1 MLSNKNLIEILN
13 IEGNEVAVSRQ
24 GINNCMVN
32 LTQMAKPY
40 GKGKQVSNWLRR
52 RETIEYLQ
60 YRSSKMRN
68 EDRLL
73 ERYGNSRNENQ
84 ERYGNLRNAFDETY
98 GGQIIMVQGGNAKE
112 QGTWCTDFHIALDF
126 ALWLDP
132 VRKDIVYDH
141 FIKFLTG
148 RNVGT
153 LVNTRILPAPK
164 HREGFRKLEAILRRY
179 TSLANLKEIAKRHN
193 VTLHHVKDVLSGN
206 SVSNPVLQSI
216 IDIAKENK
224 NKSITFPDWRIRK
237 KGIDYSQTVFD
248 FEPQDIV
255 ELNGKE
261 D

>member
-1 MLSNKNLIEILN
+1 MYSNKNLIEILN

-68 EDRLL
+68 ENQERSSISRFTTEVA
-73 ERYGNSRNENQ
+73 ERYGNPRNEIDPT
-84 ERYGNLRNAFDETY
+84 F

-153 LVNTRILPAPK
+153 LADTRKAPAPK
-164 HREGFRKLEAILRRY
+164 YRDGFLPLEAALRKY
-179 TSLANLKEIAKRHN
+179 TSLDDLKRIAEECR
-193 VTLHHVKDVLSGN
+193 VTLHHVKDTLKGN
-206 SVSNPVLQSI
+206 KVSNPVLRKI
-216 IDIAKENK
+216 IDRAKA
-224 NKSITFPDWRIRK
+224 NKSKGLTFPDWRVRK
-237 KGIDYSQTVFD
+237 SGIDYNQAMLDLFPTQVA
-248 FEPQDIV
+248 
-255 ELNGKE
+255 ELDGKE
-261 D
+261 G

>member
-1 MLSNKNLIEILN
+1 MTALEEEKSARQIWRTQNEPLIIKR
-13 IEGNEVAVSRQ
+13 I
-24 GINNCMVN
+24 
-32 LTQMAKPY
+32 
-40 GKGKQVSNWLRR
+40 
-52 RETIEYLQ
+52 
-60 YRSSKMRN
+60 
-68 EDRLL
+68 
-73 ERYGNSRNENQ
+73 GNSSE
-84 ERYGNLRNAFDETY
+84 F
-98 GGQIIMVQGGNAKE
+98 E
-112 QGTWCTDFHIALDF
+112 QGTWCTDYHVAIRFAMWLNPHFGIAVIDG
-126 ALWLDP
+126 
-132 VRKDIVYDH
+132 

-153 LVNTRILPAPK
+153 LVNTRNLPAPK

-206 SVSNPVLQSI
+206 SVSNPVLQSV

-224 NKSITFPDWRIRK
+224 NKGITFPDWRIRK

>member
-1 MLSNKNLIEILN
+1 MNVEKNLIEILH

-40 GKGKQVSNWLRR
+40 GPNKAPDRWLRSTEAKEFLTALEEEKSAR
-52 RETIEYLQ
+52 QIWRTQ
-60 YRSSKMRN
+60 N
-68 EDRLL
+68 EPLIIKRI
-73 ERYGNSRNENQ
+73 GNSSE
-84 ERYGNLRNAFDETY
+84 F
-98 GGQIIMVQGGNAKE
+98 E
-112 QGTWCTDFHIALDF
+112 QGTWCTDYHVAIRFAMWLNPHFGIAVIDG
-126 ALWLDP
+126 
-132 VRKDIVYDH
+132 

-153 LVNTRILPAPK
+153 LVNTRNLPAPK

-193 VTLHHVKDVLSGN
+193 VTLHHVKDVLNGN
-206 SVSNPVLQSI
+206 SVSNPVLQSV

-224 NKSITFPDWRIRK
+224 NKGITFPDWRIRK

>member
-1 MLSNKNLIEILN
+1 MNVEKNLIEILH

-40 GKGKQVSNWLRR
+40 GPNKAPDRWLRSTEAKEFLTALEEEKSAR
-52 RETIEYLQ
+52 QIWRTQ
-60 YRSSKMRN
+60 N
-68 EDRLL
+68 EPLIIKRI
-73 ERYGNSRNENQ
+73 GNSSE
-84 ERYGNLRNAFDETY
+84 F
-98 GGQIIMVQGGNAKE
+98 E
-112 QGTWCTDFHIALDF
+112 QGTWCTDYHVAIRFAMWLNPHFGIAVIDG
-126 ALWLDP
+126 
-132 VRKDIVYDH
+132 

-153 LVNTRILPAPK
+153 LVNTRNLPAPK

-193 VTLHHVKDVLSGN
+193 VTLHHVKDVLNGN

-216 IDIAKENK
+216 IDTAKENK
-224 NKSITFPDWRIRK
+224 NKGITFPDWRIRK

>member
-1 MLSNKNLIEILN
+1 MNVEKNLIEILH

-40 GKGKQVSNWLRR
+40 GPNKAPDRWLRSTEAKEFLTALEEEKSAR
-52 RETIEYLQ
+52 QIWRTQ
-60 YRSSKMRN
+60 N
-68 EDRLL
+68 EPLIIKRI
-73 ERYGNSRNENQ
+73 GNSSE
-84 ERYGNLRNAFDETY
+84 F
-98 GGQIIMVQGGNAKE
+98 E
-112 QGTWCTDFHIALDF
+112 QGTWCTDYHVAIKFAMWLNPHFGIAVIDG
-126 ALWLDP
+126 
-132 VRKDIVYDH
+132 

-179 TSLANLKEIAKRHN
+179 TSLGNLKEIAKRHN
-193 VTLHHVKDVLSGN
+193 VTLHHVKDVLAGN
-206 SVSNPVLQSI
+206 SVSNPVLQSV
-216 IDIAKENK
+216 IDLAKENK
-224 NKSITFPDWRIRK
+224 NKGITFPDWRIRK
-237 KGIDYSQTVFD
+237 KGIDYGQTAFD

-255 ELNGKE
+255 ELNAQE

>member
-1 MLSNKNLIEILN
+1 MNSNKNLIEILN
-13 IEGNEVAVSRQ
+13 IEGNEVAVERF
-24 GINNCMVN
+24 GINNFKVN

-40 GKGKQVSNWLRR
+40 GNSKRPQFWLALKS
-52 RETIEYLQ
+52 TQEYLA
-60 YRSSKMRN
+60 YRAKKFN
-68 EDRLL
+68 E
-73 ERYGNSRNENQ
+73 EFE
-84 ERYGNLRNAFDETY
+84 FDELGKNSCHETDSTY
-98 GGQIIMVQGGNAKE
+98 GGQIIIRQSGNAKE

-179 TSLANLKEIAKRHN
+179 TSLGNLKEIAKRHK
-193 VTLHHVKDVLSGN
+193 VTLHHVKDVLAGN
-206 SVSNPVLQSI
+206 SVSNPVLQSV

-224 NKSITFPDWRIRK
+224 NKGITFPDWRIRK
-237 KGIDYSQTVFD
+237 KGIDYGQIAFD

-255 ELNGKE
+255 ELNAQE

>member
-1 MLSNKNLIEILN
+1 MTSNKNLIEILH

-32 LTQMAKPY
+32 LTQIAKPY
-40 GKGKQVSNWLRR
+40 GANKAPDRWLRSTEAKEFLTALEEEKSAR
-52 RETIEYLQ
+52 QIWRAQ
-60 YRSSKMRN
+60 N
-68 EDRLL
+68 EPLIIKRI
-73 ERYGNSRNENQ
+73 GNSSE
-84 ERYGNLRNAFDETY
+84 F
-98 GGQIIMVQGGNAKE
+98 E
-112 QGTWCTDFHIALDF
+112 QGTWCTDYHVAIRFAMWLNPHFGIAVIDG
-126 ALWLDP
+126 
-132 VRKDIVYDH
+132 

-153 LVNTRILPAPK
+153 LVNTRNLPAPK

-193 VTLHHVKDVLSGN
+193 VTLHHVKDVLNGN

-216 IDIAKENK
+216 IDTAKENK
-224 NKSITFPDWRIRK
+224 NKGITFPDWRIRK

>member
-1 MLSNKNLIEILN
+1 MNVEKNLIEILH

-40 GKGKQVSNWLRR
+40 GPNKAPDRWLRSTEAKEFLTALEEEKSAR
-52 RETIEYLQ
+52 QIWRTQ
-60 YRSSKMRN
+60 N
-68 EDRLL
+68 EPLIIKRI
-73 ERYGNSRNENQ
+73 GNSSE
-84 ERYGNLRNAFDETY
+84 F
-98 GGQIIMVQGGNAKE
+98 E
-112 QGTWCTDFHIALDF
+112 QGTWCTDYHVAIRFAMWLNPHFGIAVIDG
-126 ALWLDP
+126 
-132 VRKDIVYDH
+132 

-179 TSLANLKEIAKRHN
+179 TSLGNLKEIAKRHN

-216 IDIAKENK
+216 IDTAKENK
-224 NKSITFPDWRIRK
+224 NKGITFPDWRIRK

-255 ELNGKE
+255 
-261 D
+261 

>member
-1 MLSNKNLIEILN
+1 MLDNKNLIEILN

-40 GKGKQVSNWLRR
+40 GKLVADWLRLKSTR
-52 RETIEYLQ
+52 EYLTH
-60 YRSSKMRN
+60 RGKAAI
-68 EDRLL
+68 EEKRLL
-73 ERYGNSRNENQ
+73 DRYGNSHNENQ
-84 ERYGNLRNAFDETY
+84 ERCEDSPITFDPTY

-216 IDIAKENK
+216 IDTAKENK
-224 NKSITFPDWRIRK
+224 NKGITFPDWRIRK
-237 KGIDYSQTVFD
+237 KGIDYGQTAFD
-248 FEPQDIV
+248 FEPQEIV
-255 ELNGKE
+255 ELKE
-261 D
+261 QED

>member
-1 MLSNKNLIEILN
+1 M
-13 IEGNEVAVSRQ
+13 AVSRQ

-40 GKGKQVSNWLRR
+40 GANKAPDRWLRSTEAKEFLTALEEEKSAR
-52 RETIEYLQ
+52 QIWRAQ
-60 YRSSKMRN
+60 N
-68 EDRLL
+68 EPLIIKRI
-73 ERYGNSRNENQ
+73 GNSSE
-84 ERYGNLRNAFDETY
+84 F
-98 GGQIIMVQGGNAKE
+98 E
-112 QGTWCTDFHIALDF
+112 QGTWCTDYHVAIRFAMWLNPHFGIAVIDG
-126 ALWLDP
+126 
-132 VRKDIVYDH
+132 

-153 LVNTRILPAPK
+153 LVNTRNLPAPK

-193 VTLHHVKDVLSGN
+193 VTLHHVKDVLNGN

-216 IDIAKENK
+216 IDTAKENK
-224 NKSITFPDWRIRK
+224 NKGITFPDWRIRK

>member
-1 MLSNKNLIEILN
+1 MTSNKNLIEILH

-40 GKGKQVSNWLRR
+40 GANKAPDRWLRTTEAKEFLAALEEENLVR
-52 RETIEYLQ
+52 HIWRT
-60 YRSSKMRN
+60 
-68 EDRLL
+68 EDD
-73 ERYGNSRNENQ
+73 S
-84 ERYGNLRNAFDETY
+84 F
-98 GGQIIMVQGGNAKE
+98 IIKKQGGHANE
-112 QGTWCTDFHIALDF
+112 QGTWCTDYHVAIRFAMWLNPHFGIAVIDG
-126 ALWLDP
+126 
-132 VRKDIVYDH
+132 

-216 IDIAKENK
+216 IDTAKENK
-224 NKSITFPDWRIRK
+224 NKGITFPDWRIRK

>member
-1 MLSNKNLIEILN
+1 MNVEKNLIEILH

-40 GKGKQVSNWLRR
+40 GANKAPDRWLRSTEAKEFLTALEEEKSAR
-52 RETIEYLQ
+52 QIWRTQ
-60 YRSSKMRN
+60 N
-68 EDRLL
+68 EPLIIKRI
-73 ERYGNSRNENQ
+73 GNSSE
-84 ERYGNLRNAFDETY
+84 F
-98 GGQIIMVQGGNAKE
+98 E
-112 QGTWCTDFHIALDF
+112 QGTWCTDYHVAIRFAMWLNPHFGIAVIDG
-126 ALWLDP
+126 
-132 VRKDIVYDH
+132 

-193 VTLHHVKDVLSGN
+193 VTLHHVKDVLNGN

-216 IDIAKENK
+216 IDTAKENK
-224 NKSITFPDWRIRK
+224 NKGITFPDWRIRK

>member
-1 MLSNKNLIEILN
+1 MNVEKNLIEILH

-40 GKGKQVSNWLRR
+40 GPNKAPDRWLRSTEAKEFLTALEEEKSAR
-52 RETIEYLQ
+52 QIWRTQ
-60 YRSSKMRN
+60 N
-68 EDRLL
+68 EPLIIKRI
-73 ERYGNSRNENQ
+73 GNSSE
-84 ERYGNLRNAFDETY
+84 F
-98 GGQIIMVQGGNAKE
+98 E
-112 QGTWCTDFHIALDF
+112 QGTWCTDYHVAIRFAMWLNPHFGIAVIDG
-126 ALWLDP
+126 
-132 VRKDIVYDH
+132 

-193 VTLHHVKDVLSGN
+193 VTLHHVKDVLNGN

-216 IDIAKENK
+216 IDTAKENK
-224 NKSITFPDWRIRK
+224 NKGITFPDWRIRK

>member
-1 MLSNKNLIEILN
+1 MHSNKNLIEILN

-73 ERYGNSRNENQ
+73 ECYGNS
-84 ERYGNLRNAFDETY
+84 RNAFDETY

-132 VRKDIVYDH
+132 VKKDVVYDH

-153 LVNTRILPAPK
+153 LVNTRNLPAPK

-206 SVSNPVLQSI
+206 SVSNPVLQSV

-224 NKSITFPDWRIRK
+224 NKGITFPDWRIRK
-237 KGIDYSQTVFD
+237 RGIDYGQTAFD
-248 FEPQDIV
+248 FEPQEIV
-255 ELNGKE
+255 EPNAKE

>member
-1 MLSNKNLIEILN
+1 MNVEKNLIEILH

-40 GKGKQVSNWLRR
+40 GPNKAPDRWLRSTEAKEFLTALEEEKSAR
-52 RETIEYLQ
+52 QIWRTQ
-60 YRSSKMRN
+60 N
-68 EDRLL
+68 EPLIIKRI
-73 ERYGNSRNENQ
+73 GNSSE
-84 ERYGNLRNAFDETY
+84 F
-98 GGQIIMVQGGNAKE
+98 E
-112 QGTWCTDFHIALDF
+112 QGTWCTDYHVAIRFAMWLNPHFGIAVIDG
-126 ALWLDP
+126 
-132 VRKDIVYDH
+132 

-153 LVNTRILPAPK
+153 LVNTRNLPSPK
-164 HREGFRKLEAILRRY
+164 HCEGFRKLEAILRRY

-216 IDIAKENK
+216 IDTAKENK
-224 NKSITFPDWRIRK
+224 NKGIIFPDWRIRK

>member
-1 MLSNKNLIEILN
+1 MNVEKNLIEILH

-40 GKGKQVSNWLRR
+40 GPNKAPDRWLRSTEAKEFLTALEEEKSAR
-52 RETIEYLQ
+52 QIWRTQ
-60 YRSSKMRN
+60 N
-68 EDRLL
+68 EPLIIKRI
-73 ERYGNSRNENQ
+73 GNSSE
-84 ERYGNLRNAFDETY
+84 F
-98 GGQIIMVQGGNAKE
+98 E
-112 QGTWCTDFHIALDF
+112 QGTWCTDYHVAIRFAMWLNPHFGIAVIDG
-126 ALWLDP
+126 
-132 VRKDIVYDH
+132 

-216 IDIAKENK
+216 IDTAKENK
-224 NKSITFPDWRIRK
+224 NKGITFPDWRIRK

>member
-1 MLSNKNLIEILN
+1 MTSNKNLIEILH

-40 GKGKQVSNWLRR
+40 GPNKAPDRWLRSTEAKEFLTALEEEKSAR
-52 RETIEYLQ
+52 QIWRTQ
-60 YRSSKMRN
+60 N
-68 EDRLL
+68 EPLIIKRI
-73 ERYGNSRNENQ
+73 GNSSE
-84 ERYGNLRNAFDETY
+84 F
-98 GGQIIMVQGGNAKE
+98 E
-112 QGTWCTDFHIALDF
+112 QGTWCTDYHVAIRFAMWLNPHFGIAVIDG
-126 ALWLDP
+126 
-132 VRKDIVYDH
+132 

-153 LVNTRILPAPK
+153 LVNTRNLPAPK

-193 VTLHHVKDVLSGN
+193 VTLHHVKDVLNGN

-216 IDIAKENK
+216 IDTAKENK
-224 NKSITFPDWRIRK
+224 NKGITFPDWRIRK

>member
-1 MLSNKNLIEILN
+1 MNVEKNLIEILN

-40 GKGKQVSNWLRR
+40 GPNKAPDRWLRSTEAKEFLTALEEEKSAR
-52 RETIEYLQ
+52 QIWRTQ
-60 YRSSKMRN
+60 N
-68 EDRLL
+68 EPLIIKRI
-73 ERYGNSRNENQ
+73 GNSSE
-84 ERYGNLRNAFDETY
+84 F
-98 GGQIIMVQGGNAKE
+98 E
-112 QGTWCTDFHIALDF
+112 QGTWCTDYHVAIRFAMWLNPHFGIAVIDG
-126 ALWLDP
+126 
-132 VRKDIVYDH
+132 

-193 VTLHHVKDVLSGN
+193 VTLHHVKDVLNGN

-216 IDIAKENK
+216 IDTAKENK
-224 NKSITFPDWRIRK
+224 NKGITFPDWRIRK